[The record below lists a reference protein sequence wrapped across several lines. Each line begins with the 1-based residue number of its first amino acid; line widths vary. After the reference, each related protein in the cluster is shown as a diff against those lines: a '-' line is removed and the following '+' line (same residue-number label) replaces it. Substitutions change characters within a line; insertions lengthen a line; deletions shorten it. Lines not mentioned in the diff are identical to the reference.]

1 MPMRRPIDF
10 DYEAERVGLPTL
22 PEMID
27 AFAQCS
33 PFKES
38 LYYAYVY
45 GASARSELWND
56 LHDILLA
63 DKSRESKRLT
73 DKDAIFMDMLDLIHT
88 TGNNFAADL
97 GAGSGIF
104 TVPLAKRFGRVF
116 AVDNSTENLA
126 IAAAHV
132 REFGL
137 TNVRTVQLDAI
148 DFLAQ
153 WRAKV
158 STEILLDF
166 VCAVH
171 MFYYESSYAR
181 ILDTLWQIMQCVRP
195 RGKFF
200 SVIKT
205 VDETER
211 YADTTRLYNHF
222 QPVKFHVSF
231 PQMLIELQEK
241 SNGRI
246 QGEIRKRPVRIACGE
261 LHPFYR
267 AAMLVLLHDPHRE
280 GFDYSGRGPELLA
293 YLHEHFYRAEQ
304 QAYVM
309 YQVND
314 VLILHNTA

>member
-1 MPMRRPIDF
+1 MSRPIDF
-10 DYEAERVGLPTL
+10 EYEAERVGLPTL
-22 PEMID
+22 PEMIE
-27 AFAQCS
+27 AFALCS

-45 GASARSELWND
+45 GARARSELWND
-56 LHDILLA
+56 LHDVFMA
-63 DKSRESKRLT
+63 DRSRDDRHLT
-73 DKDAIFMDMLDLIHT
+73 DKNAIFMDMLDLIHT

-116 AVDNSTENLA
+116 AVDNFADNLA
-126 IAAAHV
+126 IVDEHV

-153 WRAKV
+153 WREKV
-158 STEILLDF
+158 SADILLDF

-171 MFYYESSYAR
+171 MFYYERSYER

-205 VDETER
+205 VNETDR

-222 QPVKFHVSF
+222 QPIKFHVSF

-246 QGEIRKRPVRIACGE
+246 QGEIRKRAVRISCRE
-261 LHPFYR
+261 LHTFYH
-267 AAMLVLLHDPHRE
+267 AAMLVLLHDPHQD
-280 GFDYSGRGPELLA
+280 GFDYSGRVPEILA
-293 YLHEHFYRAEQ
+293 YLHEHFYRSDEQ
-304 QAYVM
+304 VYVM
-309 YQVND
+309 YQLND
-314 VLILHNTA
+314 VIILHNAA